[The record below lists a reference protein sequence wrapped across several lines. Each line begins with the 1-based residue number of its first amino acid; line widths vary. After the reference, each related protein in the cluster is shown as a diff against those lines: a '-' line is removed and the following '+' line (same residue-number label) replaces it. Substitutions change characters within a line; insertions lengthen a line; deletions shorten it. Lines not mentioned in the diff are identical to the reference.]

1 MKKIAIIFM
10 LVFVSIVSFGINNSK
25 ANNINKSDT
34 IKKNKM
40 KNQIIE
46 LAIRSHK
53 TTVSTEEFETMK
65 DIAVKSLV
73 AIKNVGPERE
83 FDPIIN
89 IPEYSEKEYIGTTR
103 YKSMRTVYKGMF
115 NIKFIRNLMKLLKMS
130 DVVSGTFQKP
140 EDPSFDYINFANKEN
155 IVEISVLRP
164 RDIKK
169 KDFLQKR
176 AEYLKQVE
184 KEDEIK
190 STHAFKTKWGFKNAD
205 VIVHFTVYKNKQSYE
220 QFMQRSKELD
230 YVKGFNSVTSPL
242 IISYCTVIK

>member
-1 MKKIAIIFM
+1 M
-10 LVFVSIVSFGINNSK
+10 LLYAVYVTTCKNSIYNVFLQLNYKLKQFNNNWS
-25 ANNINKSDT
+25 
-34 IKKNKM
+34 KM

-53 TTVSTEEFETMK
+53 TTVSTEKFETMK

-83 FDPIIN
+83 FNPILN
-89 IPEYSEKEYIGTTR
+89 IPEFPVKEYIGMTR
-103 YKSMRTVYKGMF
+103 YKYMGTVYKAMF

-140 EDPSFDYINFANKEN
+140 EDPNFNYINFANKEN
-155 IVEISVLRP
+155 IVEIAVLRP
-164 RDIKK
+164 NNIKK
-169 KDFLQKR
+169 KDFLEKR
-176 AEYLKQVE
+176 SKYLKQLE
-184 KEDEIK
+184 KENEVE

-220 QFMQRSKELD
+220 QFMKRSEKLD
-230 YVKGFNSVTSPL
+230 YILKFNSVTSPL
-242 IISYCTVIK
+242 IISYCTMVK